1 MEVAIMNTYFIHEAN
16 LERLEKRLTTIR
28 NKCRKHG
35 TSFSYSL
42 TGNVEFRDYVD
53 ESGETIKV
61 KYIEVAAEGKVEH
74 GPWEFVAVLDHKET
88 GNVIRN
94 FNRSLEVPERYRTCG
109 PTCEH
114 CQKIRSRKDTYI
126 IYNTETEEFKQVGTG
141 CLKEYTD
148 GLDAEEVARYISLYD
163 TIIKGEAISGSGSFE
178 RYHNVK
184 EVLRYAFETVK
195 HFGYEKSEDFYYGNA
210 DRTTRSRTMDYLAVA
225 TGATRYMSQKE
236 IERYRNEMDS
246 VSFNADSQ
254 KDRVEESLAWISSQE
269 STNNYISNLKVVC
282 SQDWCTGRDLGIL
295 VSLVPTYKR
304 AIDEEIAKAQR
315 AKEREAEKQSEYLG
329 QVGDKITF
337 TTSKIECIWSGE
349 NQFGISY
356 LYKMTDTSGNIIMWS
371 TDKGLDLDDNFNV
384 SCSIKKLEDYKGVKQ
399 TWVTRCRLSAA

>member
-1 MEVAIMNTYFIHEAN
+1 MGKYFIHESN
-16 LERLEKRLTTIR
+16 LERLEKRIQTII
-28 NKCRKHG
+28 NKCRKYG
-35 TSFSYSL
+35 TSFTYHP
-42 TGNVEFRDYVD
+42 TGVVEYR
-53 ESGETIKV
+53 
-61 KYIEVAAEGKVEH
+61 EVTDDNGDTQTSRFVEVEAEGSVNH
-74 GPWEFVAVLDHKET
+74 GPWEFVAVVDHKET

-141 CLKEYTD
+141 CLKEYTQ

-163 TIIKGEAISGSGSFE
+163 AIIKGEAVSGSGFE
-178 RYHNVK
+178 RYYNVK
-184 EVLRYAFETVK
+184 EILRYAFETVK
-195 HFGYEKSEDFYYGNA
+195 HFGYEKSEDFYYGSA
-210 DRTTRSRTMDYLAVA
+210 DRTTRSRTMDYLAID

-236 IERYRNEMDS
+236 IERYRSEMDS
-246 VSFNADSQ
+246 VFFNADSQ

-282 SQDWCTGRDLGIL
+282 SQDWCSGRDLGIL
-295 VSLVPTYKR
+295 VSLVPTYTR

-315 AKEREAEKQSEYLG
+315 AKEREAEKKSEYLG
-329 QVGDKITF
+329 QVGEKIRF

-399 TWVTRCRLSAA
+399 TWVTRCRLTVA

>member
-1 MEVAIMNTYFIHEAN
+1 MAKYFIHEAN
-16 LERLEKRLTTIR
+16 LERLEKRINTII
-28 NKCRKHG
+28 NKCRKYG
-35 TSFSYSL
+35 TSFTYQP
-42 TGNVEFRDYVD
+42 TGVVEYREVTDDNGDTHTSRF
-53 ESGETIKV
+53 
-61 KYIEVAAEGKVEH
+61 IEVEAEGSVNH
-74 GPWEFVAVLDHKET
+74 GPWEFVAVLDHKAS

-141 CLKEYTD
+141 CLKEYTG

-178 RYHNVK
+178 RYYDVK
-184 EVLRYAFETVK
+184 EILRYAFETVK

-210 DRTTRSRTMDYLAVA
+210 DITTRSRTMDYLAVS

-236 IERYRNEMDS
+236 IEKNRMEMYS

-282 SQDWCTGRDLGIL
+282 SQDWCSGRDLGIL

-329 QVGDKITF
+329 QVGEKITF
-337 TTSKIECIWSGE
+337 TTAKIECIWAGE

-356 LYKMTDTSGNIIMWS
+356 LYKITDTEGNIVMWS
-371 TDKGLDLDDNFNV
+371 TDKGLELDNNFNI

-399 TWVTRCRLSAA
+399 TWVTRCRLTAA